1 MISQEEPR
9 YAIAMSFVGRPK
21 DHMLP
26 YIQSMQAAA
35 AMANNA
41 DILMVMQKSDSTH
54 MTSHQKELFHNN
66 SVKLVEV
73 DWDTPPKMKGYKE
86 GGWCGHQDFIRLH
99 VLGMEGY
106 DAIAYYDTDIEFQGD
121 ITPVLRCAAS
131 GKFLSTNGGVS
142 WSCYL
147 ISCPLLYLF
156 VVYQY
161 RPTMVCV
168 SLLPVNKPQA
178 KPLLVGGLHL
188 LRVAITTS
196 NPPKPSLPCGVKVG
210 EPLNVGFFAVKPDK
224 RLLQASLKLCCQWV
238 VAGCSW

>member
-1 MISQEEPR
+1 MSIFILSKLR

-21 DHMLP
+21 DKMLP
-26 YIQSMQAAA
+26 YIKSMQAAA

-41 DILMVMQKSDSTH
+41 DILMVMQKSDSEH
-54 MTSHQKELFHNN
+54 MTAHQKELFRNH

-131 GKFLSTNGGVS
+131 GKFLSTNGGVI
-142 WSCYL
+142 W
-147 ISCPLLYLF
+147 
-156 VVYQY
+156 
-161 RPTMVCV
+161 
-168 SLLPVNKPQA
+168 
-178 KPLLVGGLHL
+178 H
-188 LRVAITTS
+188 
-196 NPPKPSLPCGVKVG
+196 
-210 EPLNVGFFAVKPDK
+210 
-224 RLLQASLKLCCQWV
+224 
-238 VAGCSW
+238 